1 MLIRSVAPTG
11 AALPKRSREKA
22 RLWIETR
29 PRCSGPHPSGRVTL
43 VCVIAEGEKAVAL
56 ESPAWQDKRSH
67 LPSLPKRG
75 GLASF
80 PVEYTAVSSAGGHV
94 MQVRDV
100 LKAKGGTVYSIDAES
115 TVADAVARMVQHNI
129 GSLPIVD
136 DDRHVI
142 GIFTERDVLRGTH
155 RDCHAFPTTRMR
167 DVMTLN
173 PVSCNLDDDLHHVM
187 GKMSEYRV
195 GQLPVL
201 LNEQLVGLIS
211 IGDVV
216 KNLYEKVEAENQ
228 HLLAYIHGAV

>member
-1 MLIRSVAPTG
+1 
-11 AALPKRSREKA
+11 
-22 RLWIETR
+22 
-29 PRCSGPHPSGRVTL
+29 
-43 VCVIAEGEKAVAL
+43 
-56 ESPAWQDKRSH
+56 
-67 LPSLPKRG
+67 
-75 GLASF
+75 
-80 PVEYTAVSSAGGHV
+80 
-94 MQVRDV
+94 MQVRDI
-100 LKAKGGTVYSIDAES
+100 LKAKGGAVYSIEAEAS
-115 TVADAVARMVQHNI
+115 VADAVARMVQHNI

-136 DDRHVI
+136 DDRHLV

-155 RDCHAFPTTRMR
+155 RDCRGFAEAKIQE
-167 DVMTLN
+167 VMTHN

-187 GKMSEYRV
+187 GKMTEYRV